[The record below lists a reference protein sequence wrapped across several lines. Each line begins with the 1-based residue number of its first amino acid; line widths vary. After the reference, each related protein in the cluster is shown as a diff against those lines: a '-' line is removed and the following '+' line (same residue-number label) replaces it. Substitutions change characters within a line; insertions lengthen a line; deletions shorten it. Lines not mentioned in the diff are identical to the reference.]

1 MKNRIPPDDGNT
13 AHRECGSCEHTVNK
27 EGMRNMVV
35 CIPHLK
41 TIPASNF
48 MVCKLYSVKK
58 K

>member
-1 MKNRIPPDDGNT
+1 
-13 AHRECGSCEHTVNK
+13 
-27 EGMRNMVV
+27 MVV

-58 K
+58 NSYRHE